1 VVPEQLGRPAPAT
14 LGPPRL
20 GAVLD
25 LEPQL
30 RDDERDIRDTVRR
43 FATDRLAPR
52 IAQWWEE
59 GGLPR
64 DLAKELGAIGLL
76 GMNLTG
82 YGCAG
87 VSAVAYGLACM
98 ELEAV
103 DSGLR
108 SFVSVQGSLAMA
120 AIWHFG
126 TASQKEQWLPAMA
139 AGEVIGCFGL
149 TEPDAGSDPAAMST
163 TARPDGDG
171 WVLSGTKLWITNGT
185 IADLAV
191 VWARTPDGIG
201 GFLVPTTTPG
211 FSAREVPRKLS
222 LRASATAELTLEECR
237 VPGDHRLPGARSL
250 RGPLTCLDEARFGI
264 AFGVLG
270 AARSC
275 FETARTYAL
284 ERRAFGRPIA
294 SFQLTQRKLALMAAE
309 LDRSLL
315 LALHLGREKE
325 AGRLRAEQVSLGKLT
340 NTHAALE
347 IARSARSVLGANGIT
362 LDYALLRHVANL
374 ESVLTYEGTEEI
386 HTLVLGQ
393 HLTGLSAFT

>member
-1 VVPEQLGRPAPAT
+1 MVPEQLGRPAPAT

-30 RDDERDIRDTVRR
+30 RDDEREIRDTVRR

-59 GGLPR
+59 GSLPR

-126 TASQKEQWLPAMA
+126 AESQKERWLPAMA
-139 AGEVIGCFGL
+139 TGEVIGCFGL
-149 TEPDAGSDPAAMST
+149 TEPDAGSDPAAMAT
-163 TARPDGDG
+163 TARPDGDE

-201 GFLVPTTTPG
+201 GFLVPTSTPG

>member
-1 VVPEQLGRPAPAT
+1 VPEQLGRPAPAT

-59 GGLPR
+59 GILPR

>member
-1 VVPEQLGRPAPAT
+1 MPEQLGRPAPAT

>member
-1 VVPEQLGRPAPAT
+1 VPEQLGRPAPAT

>member
-59 GGLPR
+59 GILPR

-201 GFLVPTTTPG
+201 GFLVPTSTPG

>member
-1 VVPEQLGRPAPAT
+1 MPEQLGRPAPAT

-59 GGLPR
+59 GILPR